1 MDKNNINIEII
12 GVKVE
17 DVPAKTGNKT
27 YKQMTVMHQDL
38 STGKNDGK
46 KLVEF
51 YTNKELW
58 QRLVDAKSGEVYSL
72 ERQKNEKGYWDWMS
86 VARQDSAVKPAT
98 EGAPRAAAAKNT
110 YEVNNEIN
118 IQRFEFEK
126 EKQPLIVRQSCLS
139 SAVALGAAHGLGS
152 DATLQL
158 AEQFYNWVM
167 RDGIKFI
174 ESDEFPEVN

>member
-17 DVPAKTGNKT
+17 DVPAKTGGKT
-27 YKQMTVMHQDL
+27 YKQMTVMHQDY

-51 YTNKELW
+51 YTDKTLW
-58 QRLVDAKSGEVYSL
+58 QRLAEAKAGEVYAL
-72 ERQKNEKGYWDWMS
+72 ERRKNEKGYWDWMN
-86 VARQDSAVKPAT
+86 VARQDGDVAKPETA
-98 EGAPRAAAAKNT
+98 APRAAVGKNT

-118 IQRFEFEK
+118 RLRFEFDK

-139 SAVALGAAHGLGS
+139 SAVTLGAAHGLGS

-158 AEQFYNWVM
+158 ADQFYNWVM
-167 RDGIKFI
+167 QDGIKYMK
-174 ESDEFPEVN
+174 SDEIE